1 MNTPNL
7 AKERSRC
14 VSLFQVTK
22 IAWNTITSR
31 NIKFKY
37 CSSSSQSNEGL
48 ILPPNG
54 NLYQQNFK
62 FLGGAGPN
70 FPLILSHQTL
80 ETFLNRQSQQPIRR
94 IFKTFITQK
103 GLFLFLIA
111 SYIGAPL
118 YKLEYQGI
126 EKKTKPRE
134 AQEITKDIDM
144 MKQ

>member
-1 MNTPNL
+1 MNTPNP

-22 IAWNTITSR
+22 IAWNTLTSR
-31 NIKFKY
+31 IIKLKY
-37 CSSSSQSNEGL
+37 FSNSSQTNEGL
-48 ILPPNG
+48 ILRPTG

-70 FPLILSHQTL
+70 FPLILSHQTPK
-80 ETFLNRQSQQPIRR
+80 TFLKIQSQQPIRR

-118 YKLEYQGI
+118 HKLEYQGI

-134 AQEITKDIDM
+134 AKEIKKDIDM